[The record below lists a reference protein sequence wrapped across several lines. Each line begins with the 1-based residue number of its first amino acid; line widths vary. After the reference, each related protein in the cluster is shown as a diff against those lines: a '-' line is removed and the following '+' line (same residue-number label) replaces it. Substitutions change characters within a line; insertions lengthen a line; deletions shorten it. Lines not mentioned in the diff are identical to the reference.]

1 MSVVPIPLRLLPY
14 MHSMYVVFVQ
24 SNIINQLFYHYIA
37 EEFKLVK
44 IPRDFRSDPAKLVGL
59 ELHNRF
65 KTLSEVAIIRL
76 RFLSAFVWCLS
87 LYLIFN
93 LINQYYA
100 AVVRIAHPCQL
111 KGFQVLL

>member
-1 MSVVPIPLRLLPY
+1 MPLRLLPY

-59 ELHNRF
+59 ELHNRTKLF
-65 KTLSEVAIIRL
+65 QKLQLLDYV
-76 RFLSAFVWCLS
+76 CYLS
-87 LYLIFN
+87 LSVACLFI
-93 LINQYYA
+93 
-100 AVVRIAHPCQL
+100 
-111 KGFQVLL
+111 